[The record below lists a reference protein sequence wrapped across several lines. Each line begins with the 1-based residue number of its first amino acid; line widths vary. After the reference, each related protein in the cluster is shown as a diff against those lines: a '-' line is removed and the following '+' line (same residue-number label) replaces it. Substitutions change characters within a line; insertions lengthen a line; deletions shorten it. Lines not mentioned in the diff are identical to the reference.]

1 MAGKKKVYRFEPVG
15 LDRWTPHS
23 GTPKKGTLVRKCQP
37 YGCPPNGTMG
47 HCYVE
52 DLDGKFLGL
61 VMLNSLQLA
70 KPADLQGR
78 FQTPEELDG
87 QFTPPDD
94 DGGGSPAPSRARP
107 GWLPAGPLQEALSR
121 PRVNLSHL
129 AQDVAD
135 RFGTNAA
142 SEYRQLMRVKNGKQP
157 MVREQLAEKYAA
169 AMRCHL
175 GDLYS
180 YF

>member
-61 VMLNSLQLA
+61 VMLKSLQLA

-107 GWLPAGPLQEALSR
+107 GWLPAGTSAGSSQPAKCQSVAPRPGRGGPVRHQRRQRVPAAHEGQEWQA
-121 PRVNLSHL
+121 
-129 AQDVAD
+129 AD
-135 RFGTNAA
+135 GA
-142 SEYRQLMRVKNGKQP
+142 
-157 MVREQLAEKYAA
+157 
-169 AMRCHL
+169 
-175 GDLYS
+175 
-180 YF
+180 